1 MNVTER
7 YVAILQHFSVEEN
20 VVAFMRTNEW
30 SCYLYDHFE
39 ISPNDVTEEFWYD
52 HMIKRAALA
61 WIKLESKRRSRL
73 IAKTLDK
80 YEKEEM
86 RENAEFF
93 EAGL

>member
-7 YVAILQHFSVEEN
+7 YVSILQHFSVEEN

-39 ISPNDVTEEFWYD
+39 ISPSDVTEEFWYD
-52 HMIKRAALA
+52 HMIKRAAES
-61 WIKLESKRRSRL
+61 WKKLESKRRSRL
-73 IAKTLDK
+73 IAKTLDQ
-80 YEKEEM
+80 YEKAEM